1 MAIDAAELI
10 DTEIAHRNGSIS
22 VRQRNI
28 QVMTKSGGMIGAM
41 GGASGGAVTGAW
53 IGTTGGSCCL
63 VNSPR
68 RHNNWRIRRRVA
80 GYFGG
85 STVAQ
90 MAAESQYAQVDLA
103 VREKV
108 EKELLQVVVR

>member
-1 MAIDAAELI
+1 ML
-10 DTEIAHRNGSIS
+10 
-22 VRQRNI
+22 
-28 QVMTKSGGMIGAM
+28 
-41 GGASGGAVTGAW
+41 
-53 IGTTGGSCCL
+53 
-63 VNSPR
+63 NSPR
-68 RHNNWRIRRRVA
+68 RHNNRRIRRRVA